1 MDFLII
7 LGVIIVGII
16 FVIALF
22 VYLYWTNIR
31 DCFAIISS
39 IKEALNRIVETT
51 APLPRVTISLPGT
64 SSDPNEIGAST
75 KIIGSWVIGF
85 ACGGLI
91 AMAIWSLPQNKSF
104 WDPIGWQ
111 TLATN
116 ALVGAASGA
125 VGALLGF
132 IFGIPRTLD
141 PASRVAVA
149 NAAAQ
154 AGPVASSQAALAA
167 NTNLERVSDWL
178 TTLLIGATLVQS
190 QNVIA
195 WVGSLGEKLKDG
207 LTIQALVP
215 LIVVYYFALAFL
227 GTYLITR
234 LYLTFALQQT
244 LALLTGVTGVGP
256 KIQAPTMPGGQTSAP
271 YPATTIR
278 ANGGTS
284 PLKWMAARL
293 PQGLSLDPASGVISG
308 TPTAVAK
315 KDKYTIVVSD
325 SATPP
330 NSDAADVEIEVN

>member
-1 MDFLII
+1 M
-7 LGVIIVGII
+7 
-16 FVIALF
+16 
-22 VYLYWTNIR
+22 WW
-31 DCFAIISS
+31 
-39 IKEALNRIVETT
+39 LNCDGDLE
-51 APLPRVTISLPGT
+51 
-64 SSDPNEIGAST
+64 
-75 KIIGSWVIGF
+75 
-85 ACGGLI
+85 
-91 AMAIWSLPQNKSF
+91 LPQNKSF
-104 WDPIGWQ
+104 WDLLGWQ

-195 WVGSLGEKLKDG
+195 WVGSLGEKFKDG

-256 KIQAPTMPGGQTSAP
+256 KIEATTMPDGQTNVLYS
-271 YPATTIR
+271 TTIR

-284 PLKWMAARL
+284 PLKWTAPRL

-315 KDKYTIVVSD
+315 KDKYTIVVID

-330 NSDAADVEIEVN
+330 NSDAADVEIEVK